1 VTWAEQNH
9 RLFRKRY
16 GPFATL
22 NQGCLT
28 AAHVACTLIR
38 CGRVACVSEVVSLD
52 TRMPGFAY
60 PHDPYRVILCH
71 VIVDTLGQQTDL
83 VCP

>member
-1 VTWAEQNH
+1 
-9 RLFRKRY
+9 
-16 GPFATL
+16 
-22 NQGCLT
+22 
-28 AAHVACTLIR
+28 
-38 CGRVACVSEVVSLD
+38 
-52 TRMPGFAY
+52 MPGFAY